1 MARMISKGDWEVL
14 SAYLDGELSAR
25 ERARLES
32 ALESRP
38 ELRAAMEDLQ
48 RTRMI
53 LRSQPTIRAP
63 RNFTLSPQMVGI
75 SSEKQSSFQLF
86 PVFRLTSVLAT
97 LLFVFVVLG
106 DLLLG
111 SSRSGAPATL
121 GEVMEASAPQQLQAV
136 TEAPGIVEND
146 VIVESEMAEKSLDL
160 TDVTPMEAP
169 AFEMPSE
176 GEALERGGEPLPLLS
191 GTPGPPTTITPPTE
205 TPTLAP
211 TATTEGDRRL
221 GDEVST
227 SEEPSGIGGAFIRSG
242 LVLRILEVFLA
253 LLGVITAALAFYL
266 RPVRRS

>member
-1 MARMISKGDWEVL
+1 
-14 SAYLDGELSAR
+14 
-25 ERARLES
+25 
-32 ALESRP
+32 
-38 ELRAAMEDLQ
+38 LRAAMEDLQ

-211 TATTEGDRRL
+211 TATIEGDRRL